1 MTGPNRNH
9 MVPRIAIVL
18 LVSFS
23 RLAAFEPPGSVTNLA
38 FIDLNG
44 DGANDVRL
52 YLMGAKSINDVF
64 SVVSVVRGIEE
75 NVVLSRSTDYAF
87 FSVGDEISKERSV
100 YIDQT
105 SGLRWLPISGYI
117 AYMDNESLVWYI
129 FPARG
134 ESPFGAEGK
143 TDVFVGVRLRVEG
156 SLHHG
161 WVRFSRPD
169 AKLETLFSVTS
180 SDWNPIPDAPILAG
194 LPPEIPVASEI
205 LPESAGVRLSW
216 PPGTSNWILESTRSL
231 SPPVVWE
238 PYPAGGTYADVPPED
253 ADRFFRLR
261 RPE

>member
-1 MTGPNRNH
+1 

-44 DGANDVRL
+44 DGANDIRL
-52 YLMGAKSINDVF
+52 HLMGVKAINDVF
-64 SVVSVVRGIEE
+64 SVISEVRGIDE
-75 NVVLSRSTDYAF
+75 NVALSKSTDYAF
-87 FSVGDEISKERSV
+87 FNTGDLISVERSV
-100 YIDQT
+100 YIDRA
-105 SGLRWLPISGYI
+105 SGLSRLPISAYI
-117 AYMDNESLVWYI
+117 AYMDSESLVWYI
-129 FPARG
+129 FPAG
-134 ESPFGAEGK
+134 GDVPFGAEGK

-156 SLHHG
+156 NFHYG

-169 AKLETLFSVTS
+169 AKLETLFSVTG
-180 SDWNPIPDAPILAG
+180 SDWNPVPDASISAG

-238 PYPAGGTYADVPPED
+238 SYPARGTYADVPPED